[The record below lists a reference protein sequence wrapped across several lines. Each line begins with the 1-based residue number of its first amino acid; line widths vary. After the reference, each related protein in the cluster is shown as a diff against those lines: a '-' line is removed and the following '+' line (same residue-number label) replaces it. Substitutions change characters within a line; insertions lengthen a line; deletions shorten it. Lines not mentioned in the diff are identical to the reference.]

1 VVNASDPVAIEYQLN
16 NGPWQAS
23 NAFGGLASG
32 TYDIHVRVQN
42 GGVCVTS
49 WSGNPVVIGP
59 TPVPTATIADQF
71 AVTPGGFKNT
81 IYKNYGQPWLKYTA
95 VVSGG
100 VPPYTYSWVGPGIQ
114 NATNKDTVRVMPVQV
129 AGTYSTYTYTVTI
142 MDNVGCTITRS
153 IGVRVQDIS
162 CGGNKISL
170 CQTSTTT
177 TICLGSAWAPSYLN
191 NGYTLGACGS
201 NSAIFVSG
209 EVPVGDPA
217 ITYVN
222 VRDVFGVLVSPNP
235 SASIFKL
242 LVTGNNNQ
250 RISLRVTDAIGRVVF
265 INDKVLAGEVVVIG
279 ASFRGGTYFAEVVQG
294 DNKKTV
300 KLVKVN

>member
-1 VVNASDPVAIEYQLN
+1 VVNATDPVAIEYQLN
-16 NGPWQAS
+16 SGPWQAS
-23 NAFGGLASG
+23 NTFGGLASG
-32 TYDIHVRVQN
+32 TYNIHVRVQN
-42 GGVCVTS
+42 GGVCVTN
-49 WSGNPVVIGP
+49 WSGNPVTINP
-59 TPVPTATIADQF
+59 APIPTATIADQF

-81 IYKNYGQPWLKYTA
+81 IYKNYGQQWLKYTV

-100 VPPYTYSWVGPGIQ
+100 FTPYTYSWTGTGIQ
-114 NATNKDTVRVMPVQV
+114 NATNKDTVRVMPPPV
-129 AGTYSTYTYTVTI
+129 AGTYTYTVTI
-142 MDNVGCTITRS
+142 TDNVGCPITKS
-153 IGVRVQDIS
+153 IAVRVQDIS

-177 TICLGSAWAPSYLN
+177 TICLGSGWAPSYLA

-201 NSAIFVSG
+201 NSAIFVTG
-209 EVPVGDPA
+209 EVPVGDPSA
-217 ITYVN
+217 SPQDD
-222 VRDVFGVLVSPNP
+222 RGREAFGVLVSPNP
-235 SASIFKL
+235 SSSSFKL

-265 INDKVLAGEVVVIG
+265 VNDKVLAGEVVVVG
-279 ASFRGGTYFAEVVQG
+279 ARFKGGTYFAEVLQG